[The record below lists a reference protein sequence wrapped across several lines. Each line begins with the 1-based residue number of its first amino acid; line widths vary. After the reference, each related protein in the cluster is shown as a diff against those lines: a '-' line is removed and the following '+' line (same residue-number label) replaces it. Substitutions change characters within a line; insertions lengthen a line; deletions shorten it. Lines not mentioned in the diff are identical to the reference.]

1 MDRSIT
7 TTNTI
12 RMLFSKKPKGDKTGF
27 FTSPKRVLAYIA
39 LILFTLLWI
48 TPILI
53 AIGTSLRTYSDI
65 LLQGGPFSMPA
76 ELVLT
81 NYRVAWERGGLSH
94 YLPNSFIIT
103 IPALFLTLFLSSLSA
118 FALARFR
125 FRGARL
131 ILVMFLAG
139 NMLPPQVLMLPVFR
153 LTDALGL
160 YDTYWALIL
169 FHTAFQLGFCTFVFR
184 NYMRTIPNEM
194 LESARIDGCGEFR
207 IYWQIM
213 LPLILPAMAAL
224 ATLEFTWIFN
234 NYLWAIILLR
244 SDSLKPITAGLAVL
258 QGQYVTDWSV
268 IIAGALMASI
278 PTLLVFVFLQR
289 YFLSGLTLG
298 SYK

>member
-1 MDRSIT
+1 MT
-7 TTNTI
+7 TTNK
-12 RMLFSKKPKGDKTGF
+12 FSITFTEKLTGDKDRF
-27 FTSPKRVLAYIA
+27 FSSPKRVLAYVA
-39 LILFTLLWI
+39 LITFTLMWI

-65 LLQGGPFSMPA
+65 LLQGGPFSMPR

-81 NYRVAWERGGLSH
+81 NYQVAWERGGLSH

-103 IPALFLTLFLSSLSA
+103 LPALFLTLFLSSLSA

-125 FRGARL
+125 FKGNRL
-131 ILVMFLAG
+131 IFVLFIAG
-139 NMLPPQVLMLPVFR
+139 NMLPAQVLMLPVFR
-153 LTDALGL
+153 LTDAIGL

-169 FHTAFQLGFCTFVFR
+169 FHTAFQLGFCTFVLR

-194 LESARIDGCGEFR
+194 LEAARIDGCGEFR
-207 IYWQIM
+207 VYWQIM
-213 LPLILPAMAAL
+213 LPLTLPAMAAL

-244 SDSLKPITAGLAVL
+244 SDALKPITAGLAVL
-258 QGQYVTDWSV
+258 QGQYTTDWSV

-278 PTLLVFVFLQR
+278 PTLLVFFFLQR
-289 YFLSGLTLG
+289 YFVGGLTLG
-298 SYK
+298 SYR